1 MVHVASM
8 LSRVRNHFQGAKFAR
23 MSSGTYCIIRDLGL
37 VKGGK
42 GMRHHEVLIT
52 FSPRAFRRW
61 IVTAVRELAS
71 AAKQRWLS
79 LQREPQ
85 GFGTDVP
92 TTAMPESTSQPLQF
106 ARSPMALSARRASTT
121 NAARPATPIADARP
135 WTLPPKSHSR

>member
-52 FSPRAFRRW
+52 FSPGAFRRW
-61 IVTAVRELAS
+61 IVTAGRDLAS
-71 AAKQRWLS
+71 AAKRRWLS

-85 GFGTDVP
+85 RGTDL
-92 TTAMPESTSQPLQF
+92 TAMAVKAHCRENLAAYKVPKVVEF
-106 ARSPMALSARRASTT
+106 AT
-121 NAARPATPIADARP
+121 
-135 WTLPPKSHSR
+135 TLPRTSSGKVQRFKLVGETPSR